1 MPYSKMKMA
10 VGLFVLIF
18 FASLAVFGYLLLDA
32 KGVFEKH
39 YRYYFI
45 TDSASSL
52 TTGMPVMFS
61 GFTIGSIEQMQLLDD
76 GHVKTIF
83 AINAK
88 NRKWI
93 NRYTYLLLKKP
104 LLGSPHIEVLSTSG
118 IEPLKPNSKLPIIIT
133 DDIDD
138 LVNKLEPVVDKLLHI
153 IENVETITATMADKN
168 SSLNKTMSNLERFS
182 AKLANDDSL
191 ITTFTGDANAT
202 KEVIDSIQ
210 QSNEIVRNIAKIT
223 ASVDA
228 RLIEPTSAS
237 LHTLNAILEDLLHK
251 LQTLQPL
258 VLSLGKS
265 DKSITQLQ
273 ENMQITIEKTNAIME
288 KIDALIQKNEDKEV
302 ELP

>member
-52 TTGMPVMFS
+52 TTGMPVKFS

-153 IENVETITATMADKN
+153 ITNVETITANIADAN
-168 SSLNKTMSNLERFS
+168 SSLNVTMKNLELFS
-182 AKLANDDSL
+182 AKLAKSDSL
-191 ITTFTGDANAT
+191 LTSVTGDANAT
-202 KEVIDSIQ
+202 RSIIDSIHTTNKILKDVKEVTH
-210 QSNEIVRNIAKIT
+210 SLKGDIIA
-223 ASVDA
+223 
-228 RLIEPTSAS
+228 PTSAS
-237 LHTLNAILEDLLHK
+237 IKELHAILIDVNQK
-251 LQTLQPL
+251 LKTLQPL
-258 VLSLGKS
+258 VQTIGRS
-265 DKSITQLQ
+265 DQDVKALQ
-273 ENMQITIEKTNAIME
+273 ESIQTTIEKTNQLME
-288 KIDALIQKNEDKEV
+288 KVDAALIDKESKEV
-302 ELP
+302 QLP